1 MTDSEPF
8 RIEVIKLDEIIL
20 TEGRPKGFRNS
31 IRQLDHI
38 NPTNKLYVRIGFNH
52 ASPLDRMFAFGALDG
67 AGASG
72 HCWMIYDIKET
83 VSVRYLTWILN
94 NPSIFYE
101 IKSEEPDREEMR
113 SIRSELREQGDRKS
127 DPYVTFTD
135 NKIRSLEVPLI
146 TNRSATE
153 QDLITQRFEYR
164 MRNQVERD
172 DIFYPDVAK
181 QKQKEEDLRKGLG
194 LP

>member
-1 MTDSEPF
+1 MLEPEPNH
-8 RIEVIKLDEIIL
+8 IEVIKLDEIIL
-20 TEGRPKGFRNS
+20 TEGRPKGFKNS

-38 NPTNKLYVRIGFNH
+38 NPTNNLYVRIGFNH
-52 ASPLDRMFAFGALDG
+52 AGPLDRMFAFGALDG

-72 HCWMIYDIKET
+72 HRWIVYKVKEA

-94 NPSIFYE
+94 TPSIFYE
-101 IKSEEPDREEMR
+101 IRSEEPDREEMR
-113 SIRSELREQGDRKS
+113 RIQSEMRQQGDRIS
-127 DPYVTFTD
+127 DPYVIFTD

-153 QDLITQRFEYR
+153 QDLITQRFEYQ
-164 MRNQVERD
+164 MRNQIGKD

-194 LP
+194 LS